1 MKRAR
6 ILVAEDNNTDLF
18 LIREAV
24 KRATIDADLEVVRD
38 GEEATEYF
46 ERIDRGEG
54 TACPDLFLLDLN
66 LPKKSGTEVLRELRA
81 SLRGQQVKVLIVS
94 SSSAPNDSATARFY
108 AAVGY
113 FQKPS
118 NYGDFMKLGPLIHN
132 LLDAGAAPREPSND
146 HSGGSETKRS

>member
-24 KRATIDADLEVVRD
+24 KRATIDADLEIVRD
-38 GEEATEYF
+38 GEEAMEYF
-46 ERIDRGEG
+46 HRMDQDEAV
-54 TACPDLFLLDLN
+54 ACPDLVLLDLN
-66 LPKKSGTEVLRELRA
+66 LPKKSGTEVLREVRA
-81 SLRGQQVKVLIVS
+81 SLRGRHVKVLIVS
-94 SSSAPNDSATARFY
+94 SSSAPKDSAMARHY
-108 AAVGY
+108 AAAGY

-132 LLDAGAAPREPSND
+132 LLEPVPGPQEPTGNRPDQSGASD
-146 HSGGSETKRS
+146 